1 MEQFTYLGCAISSN
15 ARIDGEIDNRLA
27 KANSAFG
34 RLYKRVWNNKH
45 LRIITKISVYRAV
58 VLTTLLYDSESWV
71 TYQNHLKLLDR
82 FHQRCL
88 RTILNIHWSN
98 YITNIIVLERADIT
112 SIEAMLLKIQ
122 LRWAGHVARM
132 EDHRL
137 PKIIL
142 YGELSSGL
150 RNRGAPNK
158 RYKDT
163 LKKSLGACNI
173 SHLEW
178 NTLAEDRGTWR
189 RTVSKAA
196 SSIESSRWSAI
207 EEKRQRR
214 KNSAATTPNLDETFT
229 CCHCNRTCR
238 SRIGLI
244 SHECACR
251 KCGLPQLDLR

>member
-1 MEQFTYLGCAISSN
+1 M
-15 ARIDGEIDNRLA
+15 
-27 KANSAFG
+27 
-34 RLYKRVWNNKH
+34 WNNRH

-58 VLTTLLYDSESWV
+58 VLTTLLYGSESWV
-71 TYQNHLKLLDR
+71 TYRNHLKLLER

-88 RTILNIHWSN
+88 RTILNIHWSD

-132 EDHRL
+132 DDHRL

-150 RNRGAPNK
+150 RNRGAPKK

-178 NTLAEDRGTWR
+178 TTLAEDRGAWR
-189 RTVSKAA
+189 RTISKAA
-196 SSIESSRWSAI
+196 SSFESSRRSAI

-214 KNSAATTPNLDETFT
+214 KNSAATTPNPDQTFT

-244 SHECACR
+244 SHERACR
-251 KCGLPQLDLR
+251 KRGLPQLDLR